1 MNKNCESLYKLDCGN
16 KLRRVFFGF
25 SCSLALCTSL
35 FSVTDVS
42 AGVMV
47 ATLKELQGVIMI
59 NRGDGFAIANSGDAL
74 NAGDRIMVMEE
85 SSASV
90 ANERC
95 VILLEGN
102 SVYIIE
108 QQDPCLS
115 DRHSSRYTGTLYAA
129 AIGIIKPKTKTEE
142 IEKPPVSSTSDT
154 AVSDKVV
161 KQTPEEKTK
170 SEATAKGL
178 SPRAIAIG
186 AGVAAALAALGGG
199 GGGGGG
205 NASTPDH

>member
-1 MNKNCESLYKLDCGN
+1 MNKNCESLCKFDRGN
-16 KLRRVFFGF
+16 KLKRVFFGF
-25 SCSLALCTSL
+25 SCSLALYTSL

-42 AGVMV
+42 AGAMA
-47 ATLKELQGVIMI
+47 ATLKESQGVIMI

-74 NAGDRIMVMEE
+74 YIGDRIMVMEE

-95 VILLEGN
+95 VIRLESN

-115 DRHSSRYTGTLYAA
+115 DRHSARYTGTLYAA
-129 AIGIIKPKTKTEE
+129 AIGVIKPKTRTEE
-142 IEKPPVSSTSDT
+142 IEKPPTSSTSDT
-154 AVSDKVV
+154 TVSDKDA
-161 KQTPEEKTK
+161 KQPSEEKTT
-170 SEATAKGL
+170 SGTAAKGL

-186 AGVAAALAALGGG
+186 AGIAAALAALGGG